1 MIGRWMSFTAA
12 VIVSSLCAGRVA
24 RIETGNTYGD
34 DFTPRLQDALL
45 FANVSSNLGGRAR
58 SVPAGAEAA
67 PLLDTARKAGM
78 LN

>member
-1 MIGRWMSFTAA
+1 MIGRWVSFTAA

-45 FANVSSNLGGRAR
+45 FANEASNLGGRAR

>member
-24 RIETGNTYGD
+24 RIETYGD

-45 FANVSSNLGGRAR
+45 FANESSNLGGRAR